1 MWLLNKNHIWNVFLC
16 RLYENN
22 LCKYKY
28 ATVKVEKYY
37 AGGRGNHGQTISTS
51 SGRWTIPTDRRN
63 VYCIGGG
70 C

>member
-1 MWLLNKNHIWNVFLC
+1 MFFCVDYMRIIYVN
-16 RLYENN
+16 
-22 LCKYKY
+22 KY

-37 AGGRGNHGQTISTS
+37 AGGEGSHGQNISTS
-51 SGRWTIPTDRRN
+51 SGRWIIPTDGRN

>member
-28 ATVKVEKYY
+28 ATVKAQYPY
-37 AGGRGNHGQTISTS
+37 DDGG
-51 SGRWTIPTDRRN
+51 
-63 VYCIGGG
+63 Y
-70 C
+70 